1 MSIECPTCGYEG
13 NPPDAEFCETCGAE
27 LGNTPPVTPTSSP
40 SSSFTPPTQ
49 VIPTPQP
56 LTPPT
61 QVIPTPQPLT
71 PPTQVIPTPQV
82 MTAPMQVTSP
92 SPIGA
97 MATARL
103 IPLFNAPT
111 AEFKIYNSAV
121 IGIFTPGNPVEID
134 LDSCA
139 NSDKVSQHHAE
150 ITYENGV
157 WMIKDSSTNGIYI
170 KTLGQAKFGAR
181 IMSPTPINSGDTIAF
196 ANLVFQFQN
205 P

>member
-13 NPPDAEFCETCGAE
+13 NPPDAEFCEACGAE

-49 VIPTPQP
+49 G
-56 LTPPT
+56 
-61 QVIPTPQPLT
+61 IPTPQPLT

-134 LDSCA
+134 LNSCA

-157 WMIKDSSTNGIYI
+157 WLIKDSSTNGTYI

-196 ANLVFQFQN
+196 ANLVFQFQT